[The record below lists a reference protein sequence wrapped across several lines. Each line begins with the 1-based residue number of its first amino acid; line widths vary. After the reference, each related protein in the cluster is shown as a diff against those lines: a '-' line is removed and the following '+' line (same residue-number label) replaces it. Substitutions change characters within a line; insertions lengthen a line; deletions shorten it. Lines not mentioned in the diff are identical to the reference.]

1 MPTAS
6 PKLPSAPQI
15 GSPPAFIPADPTQ
28 IEGQAVAADQTS
40 YGLSDADFK
49 ARYPQLYSAQNEFQ
63 SNLNTEMAGNVNPQL
78 ENLWT
83 RSGET
88 GAVGSTGN
96 WSLGTG
102 TTGMAN
108 IARNLGVDQLGYYN
122 NILNQ
127 FQTANNTF
135 RPRTFGIS
143 GGDTSNIAL
152 SNIAGQNNANAQAY
166 AYKVQNAQYGTSLA
180 AQQAVAGA
188 NAANSSTGNAI
199 GGVSSIASLAVV
211 ALA

>member
-1 MPTAS
+1 M
-6 PKLPSAPQI
+6 
-15 GSPPAFIPADPTQ
+15 D
-28 IEGQAVAADQTS
+28 QAA

-49 ARYPQLYSAQNEFQ
+49 ARYPSLYNSQNTFLG
-63 SNLNTEMAGNVNPQL
+63 NLNSEMSGNINPQM
-78 ENLWT
+78 ENVWT
-83 RSGET
+83 RAGL
-88 GAVGSTGN
+88 GNAVGSTGN

-108 IARNLGVDQLGYYN
+108 VARNLGIDQMGYYN

-127 FQTANNTF
+127 FQNANDTF
-135 RPRTFGIS
+135 KPRTFGLS
-143 GGDTSNIAL
+143 GGDTANIAL

-188 NAANSSTGNAI
+188 NAQNSTTGNLI
-199 GGVSSIASLAVV
+199 GGGAAALSAAAVA
-211 ALA
+211 AL